1 MSEEFDFE
9 RNWLNKFSNSL
20 DRVLGASKRDQVMQ
34 DSQDLSMESARMQVI
49 AWSRLA
55 MQRLDAV
62 ADESQR
68 HEIMTGCACQ
78 YPPENL
84 IGVRD
89 LYQQTGDL
97 DVAHQ
102 MLQDIFEN
110 FLREDLQLEQSLID
124 EIINRGWGLAGV
136 RRGNTIIAT
145 KIPKSGNLRAYWNE
159 RDPEVKRAAYCH
171 CPRVRALLQPQQR
184 TVEPISS
191 TYCYCGA
198 GFYKGIWETI
208 LNRPV
213 KVQVLESVL
222 QGDEVCKIAI
232 HLPLD

>member
-1 MSEEFDFE
+1 
-9 RNWLNKFSNSL
+9 
-20 DRVLGASKRDQVMQ
+20 MQ
-34 DSQDLSMESARMQVI
+34 GSQDLTIDSAHMQVI

-55 MQRLDAV
+55 MQRLDAMT
-62 ADESQR
+62 DESQR
-68 HEIMTGCACQ
+68 HDILTSCACQ

-89 LYQQTGDL
+89 LYHETGDL
-97 DVAHQ
+97 DSAHH
-102 MLQDIFEN
+102 MLQEIFKN

-124 EIINRGWGLAGV
+124 EIVNRGWGLAGV

-159 RDPEVKRAAYCH
+159 SDPEVKRAAYCH
-171 CPRVRALLQPQQR
+171 CPRVRTLLQLDPGNTQ
-184 TVEPISS
+184 PLSP

-213 KVQVLESVL
+213 EVQVLESVL